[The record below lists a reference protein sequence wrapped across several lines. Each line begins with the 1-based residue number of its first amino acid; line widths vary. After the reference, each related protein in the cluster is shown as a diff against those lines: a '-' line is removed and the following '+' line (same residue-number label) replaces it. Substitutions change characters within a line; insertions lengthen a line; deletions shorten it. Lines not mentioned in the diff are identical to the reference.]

1 MNKSKNLYVRIVQ
14 NTSLSTNKF
23 HRQQCQIVIPFRGC
37 VSVYLVL
44 NKCRLV
50 HSEKPVRRNEY
61 VQCNIRSKPTFI
73 RTKWISLWNIYF
85 YRMFFYVVYS
95 VFVGFF
101 FEIEYSLLYILAKRI
116 CWHSTEGKIRQGKR
130 AVKAAFMPNQ
140 FLFVSGYGE
149 FSKNKQYN
157 WLHYLSYWSTYSA
170 GLYFRFRCLTH
181 CVQSHQV
188 SSQLYIFR
196 HN

>member
-1 MNKSKNLYVRIVQ
+1 MSLGSQRKTGTSKWIRLMQYSFKSNFY
-14 NTSLSTNKF
+14 TNKVDF
-23 HRQQCQIVIPFRGC
+23 TLKYIFFT
-37 VSVYLVL
+37 
-44 NKCRLV
+44 
-50 HSEKPVRRNEY
+50 Y
-61 VQCNIRSKPTFI
+61 VF
-73 RTKWISLWNIYF
+73 F
-85 YRMFFYVVYS
+85 MFFYVVYS
-95 VFVGFF
+95 VFVRFF